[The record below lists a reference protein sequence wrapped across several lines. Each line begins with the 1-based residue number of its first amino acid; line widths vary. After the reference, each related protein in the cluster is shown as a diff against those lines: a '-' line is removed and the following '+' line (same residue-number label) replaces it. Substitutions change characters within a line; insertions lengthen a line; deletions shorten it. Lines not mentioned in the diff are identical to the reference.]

1 MKMAV
6 MFRAWTVLCL
16 ILHFLGGFGSA
27 RAEVK
32 PITVGTLGDEPAKL
46 IRTFQPVA
54 NYLAVKLAAYG
65 ITEGRVVLAKNA
77 HEMGEIMRQ
86 GKVDVFIDSPMPTI
100 GVNYI
105 GGGKIILR
113 RWKGGLAEY
122 RAVIF
127 ARVESPIKSITD
139 LHGKKLSF
147 EQPFS
152 STGYI
157 VPRIILE
164 HAGESLSLLATAS
177 AAAPADKI
185 GYVFSGDDENTME
198 WVLRGRVDAGA
209 MSYNNVGKYAKASL
223 PNVKIIW
230 ESPPI
235 PRHLVSVRNE
245 LDPAIVAVVTRSLT
259 EMDRTKEGGEIL
271 ANFENTL
278 KFDPVPAQSLE
289 LFEQYRTAV
298 IKLLQL
304 SP

>member
-6 MFRAWTVLCL
+6 MSRTCIILCL
-16 ILHFLGGFGSA
+16 ILYFLGGLDSA
-27 RAEVK
+27 GAEVK
-32 PITVGTLGDEPAKL
+32 SITVGTLGDEPAKL

-54 NYLAVKLAAYG
+54 NYLAMKLGAQG

-77 HEMGEIMRQ
+77 REMGEIMRQ
-86 GKVDVFIDSPMPTI
+86 GKVDIFIDSPMPTI
-100 GVNYI
+100 GVNHI

-127 ARVESPIKSITD
+127 TRVESPIKSIAD

-164 HAGESLSLLATAS
+164 HAGESLSLLAAAS
-177 AAAPADKI
+177 AAAPVDKI
-185 GYVFSGDDENTME
+185 GYIFSGDDENTME

-209 MSYNNVGKYAKASL
+209 MSYNNVGKYAKASMPSL
-223 PNVKIIW
+223 KIIW

-245 LDPAIVAVVTRSLT
+245 LAPAVVTVITNSLA
-259 EMDRTKEGGEIL
+259 EMDQSKEGGEIL

-278 KFDPVPAQSLE
+278 KFDPVPAQSLK